1 MNKSLL
7 LLIGLLSVV
16 ACQLGRIADTEP
28 APVPTSTIQV
38 AKFVTAEPSP
48 TPSPSPDLSYL
59 LSPTPTVEATEP
71 SEPTTTDTAQPE
83 ATVPPELTSTPEPLP
98 TATKPPIVAEPTVA
112 PPTENPPPAPA
123 PPESGS
129 SDFILRLV
137 KMRTNQENSWDGV
150 LNEVCGS
157 DHSIYV
163 YVADAQ
169 ENLLDGV
176 LVGDRYGNFEVPT
189 GVDGPGMVR
198 VMVWSATMELAVMGH
213 QDGTRYSS
221 EFTIPLST
229 LDEDISLDWLQQSGY
244 CESPDDC
251 RQRVE
256 TNQLCRGHYSYD
268 VIFQRSW

>member
-1 MNKSLL
+1 MKKILILVAGLSL
-7 LLIGLLSVV
+7 V
-16 ACQLGRIADTEP
+16 ACQLGSGTGIEP
-28 APVPTSTIQV
+28 APLPTSTVQV
-38 AKFVTAEPSP
+38 AQFVTAEPSP

-59 LSPTPTVEATEP
+59 LSPTPTVEVT
-71 SEPTTTDTAQPE
+71 QQVE
-83 ATVPPELTSTPEPLP
+83 ATATNTPLPEVTVAREEPTSTPEPSP
-98 TATKPPIVAEPTVA
+98 TETLVVEPTIT
-112 PPTENPPPAPA
+112 PSNESTTPATA
-123 PPESGS
+123 PPEGESN
-129 SDFILRLV
+129 DFVIRLT

-150 LNEVCGS
+150 LNETCGS

-163 YVADAQ
+163 YVVDAQ

-189 GVDGPGMVR
+189 GVDEPGMVR

-213 QDGTRYSS
+213 QDGNRYSS

-229 LDEDISLDWLQQSGY
+229 LDEDIPLDWLQQGGY

-251 RQRVE
+251 QKRVE

-268 VIFQRSW
+268 VIFQRTW

>member
-1 MNKSLL
+1 MNK
-7 LLIGLLSVV
+7 LLILLVGLGLV
-16 ACQLGRIADTEP
+16 ACQLGRVAKTDSPPIA
-28 APVPTSTIQV
+28 TSTVQV

-59 LSPTPTVEATEP
+59 LSPTPTVEATETV
-71 SEPTTTDTAQPE
+71 EPTVTDTPLPE
-83 ATVPPELTSTPEPLP
+83 ATTPPPEEPTLTLELAPV
-98 TATKPPIVAEPTVA
+98 ATEPPIAEPTIA
-112 PPTENPPPAPA
+112 PPAENPSPV
-123 PPESGS
+123 PESPEGES
-129 SDFILRLV
+129 NDFVIRLI

-176 LVGDRYGNFEVPT
+176 LVGDKYGNFEVPT

-213 QDGTRYSS
+213 KDGTRYSS

-229 LDEDISLDWLQQSGY
+229 LDEDIPLDWLQEGGY
-244 CESPDDC
+244 CESPEDC
-251 RQRVE
+251 QRRVE
-256 TNQLCRGHYSYD
+256 SNQLCRGHYSYD
-268 VIFQRSW
+268 VIFQRTW

>member
-1 MNKSLL
+1 MNKSLIL
-7 LLIGLLSVV
+7 LFFLISTV
-16 ACQLGRIADTEP
+16 ACQLGRATGTEP
-28 APVPTSTIQV
+28 APLPTSTVQV

-59 LSPTPTVEATEP
+59 LSPTPMAEATEP
-71 SEPTTTDTAQPE
+71 SESTATNTPQPE
-83 ATVPPELTSTPEPLP
+83 VTLPPEPTSTPEPLP
-98 TATKPPIVAEPTVA
+98 TPTELPVAGPTLA
-112 PPTENPPPAPA
+112 PPAENPPPAPA
-123 PPESGS
+123 PSEGESN
-129 SDFILRLV
+129 DFTLRLV
-137 KMRTNQENSWDGV
+137 KMRTNDENSWDGV
-150 LNEVCGS
+150 LNETCGS

-198 VMVWSATMELAVMGH
+198 VMVWSATMELSVVGH

-221 EFTIPLST
+221 EFAGPLST
-229 LDEDISLDWLQQSGY
+229 LDEDIPLDWLQQGGY
-244 CESPDDC
+244 CESPEDC